1 MRRSVAEMI
10 VRDPEKYAHHDRVF
24 LNNPVVMQGMGLA
37 PLVVL
42 ATTGKNAL
50 MLAVSVAL
58 LLTPSR
64 MLACL
69 LSRAFPLRDE
79 QPAKE
84 ELEKKLLP
92 RGLIYSGSAAVVY
105 LAVYPIL
112 NALFGVDLLALGIYL
127 PMLVVEPLLIYRFG
141 RVQET
146 MQKAVSKGLRITLGY
161 VLLLLLL
168 GCVREWMAL
177 GTVFGL
183 PLFILALHLVCFY
196 AESRETK
203 KNRNPVLRTVLLW
216 FCPAVSLLGGAVTLG
231 TGLGYEMH
239 ISTVVPVFVGLL
251 FLILGNYLP
260 KIRQNRTM
268 GIKLPWTLQSEENWT
283 RTHRLSGFLW
293 VLCGLV
299 MIPLSLLRLWS
310 GWLFG
315 VLLAVMVLIPAVYS
329 YALHRKGI

>member
-1 MRRSVAEMI
+1 MKYLIRSV
-10 VRDPEKYAHHDRVF
+10 KY
-24 LNNPVVMQGMGLA
+24 LLA
-37 PLVVL
+37 LVVL
-42 ATTGKNAL
+42 YLAVL
-50 MLAVSVAL
+50 MLMT
-58 LLTPSR
+58 LTRTS
-64 MLACL
+64 L
-69 LSRAFPLRDE
+69 LS
-79 QPAKE
+79 PAE
-84 ELEKKLLP
+84 SLSMLVHSTRGQLL
-92 RGLIYSGSAAVVY
+92 IAAVVV
-105 LAVYPIL
+105 LAALYPR
-112 NALFGVDLLALGIYL
+112 L
-127 PMLVVEPLLIYRFG
+127 P
-141 RVQET
+141 ET
-146 MQKAVSKGLRITLGY
+146 MATHWDFSGNANGWSSR
-161 VLLLLLL
+161 
-168 GCVREWMAL
+168 AA
-177 GTVFGL
+177 TVFGL

-203 KNRNPVLRTVLLW
+203 KHRNPVLRTVLLW

-260 KIRQNRTM
+260 KIRQNRTV

-310 GWLFG
+310 GWLLWA
-315 VLLAVMVLIPAVYS
+315 LLAVMVLIPAVYS

>member
-1 MRRSVAEMI
+1 MKNNKREM
-10 VRDPEKYAHHDRVF
+10 
-24 LNNPVVMQGMGLA
+24 
-37 PLVVL
+37 
-42 ATTGKNAL
+42 
-50 MLAVSVAL
+50 
-58 LLTPSR
+58 LLTS
-64 MLACL
+64 LVCL
-69 LSRAFPLRDE
+69 LPLFAGAALYPRLPETMATHWDFSGNANGWSSRA
-79 QPAKE
+79 A
-84 ELEKKLLP
+84 
-92 RGLIYSGSAAVVY
+92 
-105 LAVYPIL
+105 
-112 NALFGVDLLALGIYL
+112 
-127 PMLVVEPLLIYRFG
+127 
-141 RVQET
+141 
-146 MQKAVSKGLRITLGY
+146 
-161 VLLLLLL
+161 
-168 GCVREWMAL
+168 
-177 GTVFGL
+177 TVFGL

-216 FCPAVSLLGGAVTLG
+216 SCPAGSLLGGAVTLG

-315 VLLAVMVLIPAVYS
+315 ALLAVMVLIPTVYS